1 MLLCLTA
8 AAPAEEK
15 IGDQQS
21 ALEGVRGRIQALR
34 EELKDVT
41 GRKLAEQ
48 ESLRALEIQIGEV
61 TSKIR
66 QIEAERAASDRRLH
80 ELRAERSAAAD
91 DLEAQRARLAS
102 TLRASYAMG
111 RQEQLKLLLSQDDP
125 ARFNR
130 VLAYYGFLQQRR
142 LQRIEDIR
150 ETLLRIDR
158 NEALIRDEEARLN
171 ALLAGLEQ
179 AQSALRNAEAQR
191 RSILAELDADI
202 QRRGAEVSRLEE
214 DEARLKALIERLKQE
229 EARRQARES
238 APPAPALD
246 APGAAAAF
254 AQRKGRLTWP
264 AGGALR
270 KGFGAPKAGGL
281 AWDGA
286 LIAASAG
293 DVVRAV
299 HRGRVVFA
307 DWLKGYGLL
316 MILDHGEGY
325 MSLYGYNQSLLKA
338 EGDWVEAGDEVA
350 IVGTSGGRVEP
361 ALYFSIRHRGK
372 PVDPAHW
379 CRGQPSKRSG

>member
-1 MLLCLTA
+1 
-8 AAPAEEK
+8 
-15 IGDQQS
+15 
-21 ALEGVRGRIQALR
+21 LEGVRGRIQALR
-34 EELKDVT
+34 EELKDVA

-80 ELRAERSAAAD
+80 ELRAERSAAAG

-179 AQSALRNAEAQR
+179 AQSALRSAESQR

-238 APPAPALD
+238 APPAPPAPPAPTLD
-246 APGAAAAF
+246 APDTAAAF

-361 ALYFSIRHRGK
+361 ALYFSIRHRGT

-379 CRGQPSKRSG
+379 CRGQPSKRTG